1 MRRIDP
7 VLDIS
12 ACRSNGRGPQMDVS
26 VFTFRIRRKIVSLL
40 RDTGPFSPHRL
51 FQLKILMRSLSVF
64 LPKFLKTN
72 VKNFLCV
79 CTLECHFSWVL
90 IKNTFLN

>member
-1 MRRIDP
+1 MRRIEP

-12 ACRSNGRGPQMDVS
+12 ACRNNGRGPQMDVS
-26 VFTFRIRRKIVSLL
+26 VLTFRIRRKIVSLL
-40 RDTGPFSPHRL
+40 RDTGPFSLHRL

-64 LPKFLKTN
+64 SSPSFKKN
-72 VKNFLCV
+72 CQNFLCV

>member
-1 MRRIDP
+1 MRRIEP

-26 VFTFRIRRKIVSLL
+26 VFTFRIRRKIVSLF
-40 RDTGPFSPHRL
+40 RDTGPYSPLRL

-64 LPKFLKTN
+64 PPQVLKKIVKIFFACVHLNAIFLG
-72 VKNFLCV
+72 F
-79 CTLECHFSWVL
+79 
-90 IKNTFLN
+90 